1 MTKYLEENKITTRLL
16 FGGNLIRQPA
26 YKDLKYK
33 VVGEL
38 KNTDYVMN
46 NSFWIGVYPGLDKEK
61 LSFMTTK
68 IQNFVKSYG

>member
-1 MTKYLEENKITTRLL
+1 M
-16 FGGNLIRQPA
+16 
-26 YKDLKYK
+26 
-33 VVGEL
+33 GEL

-68 IQNFVKSYG
+68 IQNFVKSYGWNIVGSFGNYSVYSTQNKFVI